1 MRLPLGTRIFLGTAL
16 VVTAVLGIALL
27 ITKRQADRAAESA
40 ALQALRAT
48 QAAIHDALGGRSQ
61 TLSQLTSALVQ
72 VPVYVSRIGESVRSG
87 NRADLLDQADELR
100 SQTGADWVLITDPS
114 GVLRAWTSER
124 DLFDQDFSGGA
135 LIGRALEGKTTS
147 GLWVEPTETGDQ
159 LYQAVAMPVSSPGS
173 ATPLAVVAAAL
184 RIDSTFAAR
193 LRRNTNSEI
202 VFFSLDTAGT
212 PHVAASTVMANQ
224 SGGRALSDALRGLGI
239 GTVGSSDSRIH
250 LTLDNTDYEG
260 TVGSLTTADSV
271 QVGGYLGLH
280 SRDADLAAYQQLR
293 RTIRWAFLIG
303 LLLAVGFSLLA
314 ARHIVRPVQRL
325 VAATRK
331 VTRGEY
337 TGVIDVGTR
346 DEIGDLAHA
355 FGTMV
360 EELREKDRLVQY
372 LRTGAAATEVVSD
385 GKRDGQGL
393 LATGRLFAGRY
404 EIQES
409 LGAGGMGVVYRA
421 FDRQVGE
428 ALAIKVIRSDVGQLD
443 PTLLERFKQELRL
456 ARRITHRNV
465 VRTFDLG
472 ESDGIYYITMEYVR
486 GTTVSALIKEA
497 GRLDVAAALTI
508 GKQVCRALEV
518 AHEAGIVHRDIKPQ
532 NLLVDPTGFLKVT
545 DFGIARLA
553 GTQTDGKALTVDGMI
568 VGTPAYMSPEQLLGE
583 PVDGRSDIYATGAV
597 LFECLTGR
605 RVFESSGTL
614 ALVAHHLR
622 QEESDPTNPAEL
634 NPEVPE
640 SFSRAIVKALARKPE
655 ARWPS
660 ASDFLRALEAV
671 ETHTLSSRLSS
682 PAAS

>member
-48 QAAIHDALGGRSQ
+48 QAAIRDALGGRSQ
-61 TLSQLTSALVQ
+61 TLSQLTAALVQ
-72 VPVYVSRIGESVRSG
+72 VPVYVSRIGESVRTG

-124 DLFDQDFSGGA
+124 DLFDQDFSRGA

-147 GLWVEPTETGDQ
+147 GLWVEPSEAGDQ
-159 LYQAVAMPVSSPGS
+159 LYQAVAMPVLSPGS

-184 RIDSTFAAR
+184 KIDSTFAAR
-193 LRRNTNSEI
+193 LRRNTNSGI
-202 VFFSLDTAGT
+202 VFFSLDTLGV

-224 SGGRALSDALRGLGI
+224 SSGRALTDALRGLRI
-239 GTVGSSDSRIH
+239 GSAGGSDSRIH
-250 LTLDNTDYEG
+250 LSLGNIEYEG

-271 QVGGYLGLH
+271 PVGGYLGLH

-314 ARHIVRPVQRL
+314 ARHIVRPLQRL
-325 VAATRK
+325 VAATHK
-331 VTRGEY
+331 VTQGEY
-337 TGVIDVGTR
+337 TGPIDVGTT
-346 DEIGDLAHA
+346 DEIGDLAKA

-372 LRTGAAATEVVSD
+372 LRTGAASTRVPE
-385 GKRDGQGL
+385 GRRDGQGL
-393 LATGRLFAGRY
+393 LSTGRLFAGRY

-428 ALAIKVIRSDVGQLD
+428 TLAIKAIRPDVGQLD

-486 GTTVSALIKEA
+486 GTTVASMIKEA

-553 GTQTDGKALTVDGMI
+553 GAQTDGKALTVEGVV
-568 VGTPAYMSPEQLLGE
+568 VGTPAYMAPEQLLGE
-583 PVDGRSDIYATGAV
+583 PVDGRTDIYATGAV
-597 LFECLTGR
+597 LFECVTGR

-614 ALVAHHLR
+614 ALVAHHLK

-640 SFSRAIVKALARKPE
+640 SFSRAIVKAVARKPE
-655 ARWPS
+655 ARWSS